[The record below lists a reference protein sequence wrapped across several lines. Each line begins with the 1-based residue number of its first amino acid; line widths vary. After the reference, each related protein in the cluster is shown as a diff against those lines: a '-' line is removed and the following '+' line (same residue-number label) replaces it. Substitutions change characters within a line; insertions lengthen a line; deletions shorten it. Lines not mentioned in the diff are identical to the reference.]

1 MKNEIIRREEINKA
15 ISKDLGGIY
24 NSCSPWQKAGL
35 VGAIASGYLI
45 WKFGPIWYKERQART
60 TTQVKEEEARKTTQ
74 VKGEEARKTLIEKAR
89 LEEEKSQRDH
99 ERWLERQGVKIH
111 TGMKATGT
119 APVAPTTP
127 YCTQAATGPSELCNK
142 DGLVGALFPRNETTS
157 VAAPTG
163 VGKSRFIHQA
173 LFRLSGVDVPKL
185 HSGDTPRTTPIPC
198 FLYDNELGKEGF
210 GYRYR
215 NSGLNFNGKP
225 FHYHDLTGDT
235 SQEALFAAI
244 KADINATDDE
254 VVIAIDCMYKI
265 DGFKDKPENI
275 YRRLNQLRCQHNA
288 RTGKAFTVI
297 PIFHTNECTASPNKS
312 LNSSDIKGS
321 QDFARDSKQILLMNK
336 CQIKGCIRI
345 TVAKNTYGKVPE
357 NEFLYRSTSDVLFEY
372 MGDYASEVINRLE
385 HPVSWEEFQ
394 QMQDTPA
401 PQEGTDRTQEPKP
414 RRGRKGMVDD
424 KGYKKYLE
432 LCKTMSREDAAQK
445 SCKCSLKTIRNY
457 EKQLK
462 RQKEQ

>member
-1 MKNEIIRREEINKA
+1 MKNQITKREDIVKA
-15 ISKDLGGIY
+15 IRKDFGGIY
-24 NSCSPWQKAGL
+24 NNCPPWAK
-35 VGAIASGYLI
+35 VGIVVVCVGGGFI
-45 WKFGPIWYKERQART
+45 WKFGPILYKEYQTRKT
-60 TTQVKEEEARKTTQ
+60 NKKKEEEARKTL
-74 VKGEEARKTLIEKAR
+74 REKAR
-89 LEEEKSQRDH
+89 LEEEKAQRDH
-99 ERWLERQGVKIH
+99 ERWLERQGVKTH

-127 YCTQAATGPSELCNK
+127 YCTQTATGPSELCNK
-142 DGLVGALFPRNETTS
+142 DGLVGDLFPRNETTS

-185 HSGDTPRTTPIPC
+185 HSGDTPRTAPC
-198 FLYDNELGKEGF
+198 FLYDKELGKEGF
-210 GYRYR
+210 DYRYR

-225 FHYHDLTGDT
+225 FHYRDLTGDT
-235 SQEALFAAI
+235 SQEALFGAI
-244 KADINATDDE
+244 EADINATDDE
-254 VVIAIDCMYKI
+254 VVIAIDCMYKV

-275 YRRLNQLRCQHNA
+275 YRRLNQLRCHHNT
-288 RTGKAFTVI
+288 RTGKAFTVFL
-297 PIFHTNECTASPNKS
+297 IFHTNECMTLPNKS

-321 QDFARDSKQILLMNK
+321 QDFARDAKQILLMSK
-336 CQIKGCIRI
+336 CHIKGCIRI

-357 NEFLYRSTSDVLFEY
+357 NEFLYRSTKDVFFEY
-372 MGDYASEVINRLE
+372 MGEYVPEVINRLE

-401 PQEGTDRTQEPKP
+401 PQEGTDRLQAPKP
-414 RRGRKGMVDD
+414 RKGRKGMVDD
-424 KGYKKYLE
+424 KGYKKYME

-457 EKQLK
+457 EKQMK